1 MVITMKINFKKDVL
15 PFEDFNFKGRSY
27 CREISDIKPNCK
39 NGYGLIGDF
48 VEKKKETELE
58 NGKLYIS
65 VSRGGDKEITHLF
78 TIENDEPKLLK
89 TSKAQKGAIKS
100 LWSEIEKF
108 IANRPTKSAKQLADM
123 VLSEVS
129 LTNNDLLYEVA
140 NLIVSKAQL
149 QDTIHQKVMDECFQ
163 RGMRMLQ
170 LEKGCYP
177 FQINPHTEIK
187 KETKLGKEFLEYYE
201 EGRYKTGSFID
212 KWKIHEIHRF

>member
-1 MVITMKINFKKDVL
+1 MKINLKKDNL
-15 PFEDFNFKGRSY
+15 PFEGFNFKGRSY
-27 CREISDIKPNCK
+27 CREIADIKPNCK
-39 NGYGLIGDF
+39 NGYGIIGDF
-48 VEKKKETELE
+48 VEKKEETELE

-65 VSRGGDKEITHLF
+65 VSRGGEKEITHLF
-78 TIENDEPKLLK
+78 TIENDEPKLIK
-89 TSKAQKGAIKS
+89 TSKAQKGAIRS
-100 LWSEIEKF
+100 LWDEIENF

-123 VLSEVS
+123 VLQEVS

-149 QDTIHQKVMDECFQ
+149 NDDIHSKVMDECFQ

-187 KETKLGKEFLEYYE
+187 KETELGKEFLTFYE
-201 EGRYKTGSFID
+201 EGRYKKGSFID
-212 KWKIHEIHRF
+212 KWGIPNIHRF